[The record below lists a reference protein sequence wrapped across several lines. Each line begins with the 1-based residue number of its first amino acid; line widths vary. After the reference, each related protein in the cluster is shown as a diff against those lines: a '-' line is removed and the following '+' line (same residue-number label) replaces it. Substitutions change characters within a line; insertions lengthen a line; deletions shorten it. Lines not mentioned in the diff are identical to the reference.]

1 MKRQPRGQPKLVRS
15 KPRGLT
21 PVQASSA
28 KNARF
33 SAAGE
38 DMAEPV
44 CGRGTKSGQPPAA
57 RVPTVSPK
65 GTVMRTGAV
74 RRREPKRH
82 GGAALNIVEG
92 FS

>member
-1 MKRQPRGQPKLVRS
+1 MKRRPRGQPKLVRP

-28 KNARF
+28 KKRVF
-33 SAAGE
+33 PPLVKTRT
-38 DMAEPV
+38 EPV

-74 RRREPKRH
+74 RRREPEHH